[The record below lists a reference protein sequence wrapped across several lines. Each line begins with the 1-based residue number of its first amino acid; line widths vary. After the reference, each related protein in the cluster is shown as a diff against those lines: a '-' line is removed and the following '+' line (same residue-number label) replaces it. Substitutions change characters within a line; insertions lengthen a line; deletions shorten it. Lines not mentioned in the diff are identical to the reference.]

1 MGLNFESFPLKEIR
15 RGRELHWNPH
25 TIDLKQDKEDW
36 LMLSRDEQQL
46 LINQVFGFLLGERAV
61 AHDLAPLQTALRIE
75 RGHMDEEMYLTQ
87 QTYEESTHVEFFQ
100 RWLDEVLPGKFGEG
114 DVPMPIGEPSQMLHH
129 FLPEAMTA
137 LYNDRSPEAQM
148 RAAVAYHQIVEGVYA
163 EFGYDIFYGAIDPRG
178 ILPGLRE
185 GVRNIQTDES
195 RHIAF
200 GTYLCQRIIRDHP
213 QTLPIFEEEMDKYLD
228 VSMEMGNAY
237 TKNFGDSIPFGF
249 DASKFEDKI
258 RALHKRRRES
268 VLQGHLV
275 AV

>member
-15 RGRELHWNPH
+15 RGRELQWDPH
-25 TIDLKQDKEDW
+25 AIDMTQDAEDW
-36 LMLSRDEQQL
+36 KTLDRDEQQL
-46 LINQVFGFLLGERAV
+46 LLNQVFGFLLGERAV

-100 RWLDEVLPGKFGEG
+100 RWLDEVLPGPMGEG
-114 DVPMPIGEPSQMLHH
+114 DVPMPTGEPSRMLHQH
-129 FLPEAMTA
+129 LPAAMTA
-137 LYNDRSPEAQM
+137 LHEDRSPEAQM

-163 EFGYDIFYGAIDPRG
+163 EFGYDIFYGAMDPRG

-185 GVRNIQTDES
+185 GVRNIQKDES

-213 QTLPIFEEEMDKYLD
+213 QTLAVFEEEMDNYLD
-228 VSMEMGNAY
+228 ISMEIMDGFSTLFA
-237 TKNFGDSIPFGF
+237 DPIPFGF
-249 DASKFEDKI
+249 KPEEFESRI
-258 RALHKRRRES
+258 RALHSRRRES
-268 VLQGHLV
+268 VLQGHLME
-275 AV
+275 A

>member
-15 RGRELHWNPH
+15 RGRELQWNPH
-25 TIDLKQDKEDW
+25 EIDLTQDAKDW
-36 LMLSRDEQQL
+36 LTLNRDEQQL

-61 AHDLAPLQTALRIE
+61 AHDLSPLQTALRIE

-100 RWLDEVLPGKFGEG
+100 RWLNETLPGKMGEG
-114 DVPMPIGEPSQMLHH
+114 DVPFPIGEPSKMLHQY
-129 FLPEAMTA
+129 LPEAMTA
-137 LYNDRSPEAQM
+137 LYEDRSPEAQM
-148 RAAVAYHQIVEGVYA
+148 RASVAYHQIVEGVYA

-185 GVRNIQTDES
+185 GVRNIQKDES

-213 QTLPIFEEEMDKYLD
+213 QTLPIFEEEMDKYLE
-228 VSMEMGNAY
+228 VSFEMRDSFVKY
-237 TKNFGDSIPFGF
+237 FGDPMPFGF
-249 DASKFEDKI
+249 KPQEFESRI
-258 RALHKRRRES
+258 RALHSRRRES

-275 AV
+275 EA